1 MSCPQCQ
8 SDEISSSG
16 ICMVC
21 GFQMPTSPS
30 SSEPE
35 SGDEENQDETLEE
48 TLEEIQRETDK
59 EAQAEGYSFS
69 GMIKMDYSGIASAPG
84 PKEELPQWRKELSER
99 LQAIKQKKEAAV
111 VPVVQMES
119 KASSISAS
127 QVQVVPP
134 PVQPLPIVAAKPV
147 EKPQMPKPVP
157 KPRVPAPRQKV
168 LQPVE
173 PESVAA
179 KPVLKAPDP
188 QEIQNLIDNAVSRQ
202 TAAAGTSPS
211 ITDAPISTS
220 VPATEPFVDQEGKL
234 ILLSRTLAGLVDL
247 IFVVLC
253 TGAFIIAAD
262 FFSGIV
268 VLDSISYAGFLVLFL
283 LNYFIYSIF
292 FLATSSQT
300 VGMMITDLRVVGADE
315 RRPSLR
321 QLLRRCGGYLISVLG
336 LGIGLLWSLFNRDS
350 LCLHDHLS
358 DTRVIRI

>member
-21 GFQMPTSPS
+21 GFQIPANS
-30 SSEPE
+30 STPEPE
-35 SGDEENQDETLEE
+35 FDGEEALEE
-48 TLEEIQRETDK
+48 TLEEIQRETSK
-59 EAQAEGYSFS
+59 ETQEESRSYS
-69 GMIKMDYSGIASAPG
+69 GMIEMNYTDSTQVPA

-111 VPVVQMES
+111 VPVVQRES
-119 KASSISAS
+119 KVSSFSAS
-127 QVQVVPP
+127 QAQVVQPP
-134 PVQPLPIVAAKPV
+134 PVQPLPVVPAKPV
-147 EKPQMPKPVP
+147 EKPQMPKPAP
-157 KPRVPAPRQKV
+157 KPMMPAPRQKV
-168 LQPVE
+168 LQPME
-173 PESVAA
+173 SESVAA
-179 KPVLKAPDP
+179 KPVLKTPDP
-188 QEIQNLIDNAVSRQ
+188 QEIQNMIDNAVSRQ
-202 TAAAGTSPS
+202 SAAVGTSSS
-211 ITDAPISTS
+211 IAETPISAPVS
-220 VPATEPFVDQEGKL
+220 AQEPFVDQEGKL

-268 VLDSISYAGFLVLFL
+268 VLDSISYAGFSVLFL

-300 VGMMITDLRVVGADE
+300 VGMMITDLRVVGADD

-350 LCLHDHLS
+350 LCLHDLLS
-358 DTRVIRI
+358 DTHVIRI

>member
-21 GFQMPTSPS
+21 GFQIPADS
-30 SSEPE
+30 SAPEPE
-35 SGDEENQDETLEE
+35 LDGEEALEE
-48 TLEEIQRETDK
+48 TLEEIQRETNK
-59 EAQAEGYSFS
+59 EAEEYSFS
-69 GMIKMDYSGIASAPG
+69 GMIKMDYSGIASTPA

-99 LQAIKQKKEAAV
+99 LQAIKQKKEAAG

-119 KASSISAS
+119 KVSSFSAS
-127 QVQVVPP
+127 QAQVVQPP
-134 PVQPLPIVAAKPV
+134 PVQPLPIVPAKPV
-147 EKPQMPKPVP
+147 EKPQMPKPAP
-157 KPRVPAPRQKV
+157 KPRMPAPRQKV
-168 LQPVE
+168 LQPLD

-179 KPVLKAPDP
+179 EPVLKTPDP

-202 TAAAGTSPS
+202 TTAAGTSSS
-211 ITDAPISTS
+211 IAETPIS
-220 VPATEPFVDQEGKL
+220 AQEPFVDQEGKL

-268 VLDSISYAGFLVLFL
+268 VLDSISYAGFSVLFL

-350 LCLHDHLS
+350 LCLHDLLS
-358 DTRVIRI
+358 DTHVIRI